1 MWPPLQN
8 ELRKWNAICVFI
20 MEVQAADR
28 MMEMN
33 ERSAEHHE
41 IIQGLIFM
49 FQKACAQGS
58 QLEEEKEDQSE

>member
-8 ELRKWNAICVFI
+8 ELRKRNAICVFI
-20 MEVQAADR
+20 TEVQAADR

-49 FQKACAQGS
+49 SQNAHGQGN